1 MLRNWTAEKINGKR
15 TDKRDP
21 IKGIKFRKKEKIPK
35 VGAKS
40 FSKKKRI
47 MKVNIPVN
55 KLVIVLS
62 WK

>member
-15 TDKRDP
+15 TAKRDP
-21 IKGIKFRKKEKIPK
+21 TKGIKFRKKEKIPK

-47 MKVNIPVN
+47 MNVNIPVN
-55 KLVIVLS
+55 KLVMVLS

>member
-1 MLRNWTAEKINGKR
+1 MNGKR

-47 MKVNIPVN
+47 MKVNIPVK
-55 KLVIVLS
+55 KLVMVLS
-62 WK
+62 